1 MNSYDF
7 HMDLICFSMTS
18 YCIGTNVSRSG
29 WNQIKKIC
37 SLGLMGHHSIFT
49 KICHC
54 LENLTRTLCAPCA
67 LPCALLAFLGVNTF
81 EKKTLARDILP
92 CGINCIETK
101 KPMYRDNVFEHVW
114 SSRLSDKL
122 IERYNSLC
130 FTRLSVQSE
139 FHYACSDAG

>member
-29 WNQIKKIC
+29 RNQIKKIC

-54 LENLTRTLCAPCA
+54 LENLTGTLCAPCA

-81 EKKTLARDILP
+81 EKIHSQGIFYRAALTVSNKKT
-92 CGINCIETK
+92 
-101 KPMYRDNVFEHVW
+101 MYRDNVFEHVW

-130 FTRLSVQSE
+130 FTRVS
-139 FHYACSDAG
+139 

>member
-29 WNQIKKIC
+29 RNQIKKLC

-54 LENLTRTLCAPCA
+54 LENLTGTLCAPCA
-67 LPCALLAFLGVNTF
+67 LPCALLAFLGLNTF
-81 EKKTLARDILP
+81 EKKHSQ
-92 CGINCIETK
+92 GIFYRAGLTVSK
-101 KPMYRDNVFEHVW
+101 QKTMYRDNVFEHVW

-122 IERYNSLC
+122 IERYNSSC
-130 FTRLSVQSE
+130 FTRVSVQSE